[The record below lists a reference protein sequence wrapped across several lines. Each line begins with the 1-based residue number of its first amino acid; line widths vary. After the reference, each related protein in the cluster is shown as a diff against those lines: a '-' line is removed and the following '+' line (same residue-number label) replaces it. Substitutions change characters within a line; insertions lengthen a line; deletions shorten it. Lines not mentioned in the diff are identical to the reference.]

1 MRAEKLEEL
10 NDYIRELQTVK
21 KTLVA
26 SEYIFDDK
34 NVKGSKKYL
43 FHLKNNLLTLL
54 QKNTSIKRKGFMD
67 VEKYMVELANGMVVP
82 REKIIK
88 GGGDK
93 SAAIV
98 MPVTKD
104 NNTILVVQSRSSTK
118 ESVCVEFPA
127 GYIEEGESPE
137 YGAKREVMEETG
149 YLPQEMIFLDK
160 FYQDQSCGVC
170 AQNYSYLALGCEKV
184 QGQNLDDNEAIRY
197 FECSV
202 DEVLELMERGYITDI
217 QTKYTLNLAKPYVY
231 QKTANA
237 KLQK

>member
-26 SEYIFDDK
+26 SEYIFDEK

-43 FHLKNNLLTLL
+43 FYLKNNLFKLL
-54 QKNTSIKRKGFMD
+54 QKNMPIKRKGFMD

-127 GYIEEGESPE
+127 GYIEEDRLERSP
-137 YGAKREVMEETG
+137 RFFDM
-149 YLPQEMIFLDK
+149 
-160 FYQDQSCGVC
+160 GVKL
-170 AQNYSYLALGCEKV
+170 SYDF
-184 QGQNLDDNEAIRY
+184 NLKKSVNIIR
-197 FECSV
+197 
-202 DEVLELMERGYITDI
+202 
-217 QTKYTLNLAKPYVY
+217 KLNILIKICY
-231 QKTANA
+231 N
-237 KLQK
+237 